1 MLMMI
6 PVLTYNIANVNRTV
20 LGYHPVNTIDTGLLA
35 DIYMADDGIY
45 SNPNLYVGINR
56 EVTTADI
63 ITFIH
68 GNPFLSSY
76 NMLQRL

>member
-1 MLMMI
+1 MMI
-6 PVLTYNIANVNRTV
+6 PVLTYNIANVNRTA
-20 LGYHPVNTIDTGLLA
+20 LGYHLVNTIDTGLLA
-35 DIYMADDGIY
+35 DIYMADDGSY
-45 SNPNLYVGINR
+45 SNPNLYVGINSG
-56 EVTTADI
+56 VTTADI